1 MADIKPM
8 AITIDD
14 GSVRVPIN
22 NLSGEEL
29 GVFYFRPTD
38 VGIIERYNSMLD
50 KIDAIT
56 EPLAGVDITAEGE
69 AKDEAEMAALKE
81 AERRLYEV
89 LNTMFG
95 GNMAEAFFG
104 KMHPFSPV
112 GGSFYCERAIEA
124 VGEFISRQFD
134 IEAKKMSQKV
144 KKYTAKYSK
153 K

>member
-1 MADIKPM
+1 MAESKPM
-8 AITIDD
+8 MITVDD

-22 NLSGEEL
+22 NLSGEEI

-56 EPLAGVDITAEGE
+56 EPISNVDITAEGT
-69 AKDEAEMAALKE
+69 AADEAEMAALKE

-124 VGEFISRQFD
+124 VGEFIRQFD

-144 KKYTAKYSK
+144 KKYTAKYNRK
-153 K
+153 